1 MKYWPI
7 FWDCVYTKSERL
19 RMHDEVCDFITNGLS
34 TVKEKVQIIEEV
46 LIPTPTGHNLKPD
59 LMLVNG
65 GRVNVVDV
73 TVCH

>member
-1 MKYWPI
+1 
-7 FWDCVYTKSERL
+7 
-19 RMHDEVCDFITNGLS
+19 MHDEVCDFITNGLS